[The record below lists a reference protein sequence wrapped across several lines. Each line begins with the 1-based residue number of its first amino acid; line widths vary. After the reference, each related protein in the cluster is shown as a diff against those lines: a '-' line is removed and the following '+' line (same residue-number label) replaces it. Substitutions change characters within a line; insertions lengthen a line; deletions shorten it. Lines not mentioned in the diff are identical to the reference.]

1 LENRI
6 ADQTRQLAEAKETI
20 QRLEASEKALQEK
33 LQGVDPADTSLKT
46 EDQRLLDEQ
55 AAPKSQN

>member
-33 LQGVDPADTSLKT
+33 LQAADQAYTSPG
-46 EDQRLLDEQ
+46 DEQ
-55 AAPKSQN
+55 AAPEKEN